1 MLQDIRMRR
10 NIDMKKKIIIPLSI
24 IVIVFLVANIVTYAY
39 SNENLF
45 EFFFADNNAVQKK
58 ITNNLL
64 TRENQ
69 KIEIDNYIINLKESL
84 CEKKT
89 QLGYLVISVSDKNGN
104 KVDADIDKKNN
115 TIKSFGEDNRFTFE
129 YEATG
134 TFTKYAEYK
143 ENKLY
148 IYVSFEINNEIWQD
162 TDLNKCIKITDTA
175 KRINKKY
182 KQYNFDL
189 KFAENCKKFKS
200 KDGVLYLSPLGLRFL
215 TDTTMDELVIAIKDE
230 NDKTINSFSNSDNM
244 LSESGKRYKD
254 ITKVQYA
261 AEFDE
266 LLDIKKINNIYINEN
281 KLEEVK

>member
-1 MLQDIRMRR
+1 
-10 NIDMKKKIIIPLSI
+10 MKKKIIILLSI
-24 IVIVFLVANIVTYAY
+24 IVLVFLVANIVTYAY

-115 TIKSFGEDNRFTFE
+115 TIKSFGKDNRFTFE

-143 ENKLY
+143 GNKLY

-182 KQYNFDL
+182 KQYNFNL

-266 LLDIKKINNIYINEN
+266 LLDLKKVYNIYINKN

>member
-1 MLQDIRMRR
+1 
-10 NIDMKKKIIIPLSI
+10 MKKKIIIPLSI
-24 IVIVFLVANIVTYAY
+24 IVLVFLVANIVTYAY

-64 TRENQ
+64 TKEKQ
-69 KIEIDNYIINLKESL
+69 KIEIDNYIIKLEEGL

-115 TIKSFGEDNRFTFE
+115 TIKSFGKDNRFTFE

-143 ENKLY
+143 GNKLY
-148 IYVSFEINNEIWQD
+148 IYIYFEINNEISKD
-162 TDLNKCIKITDTA
+162 TDLNKCIKITDNGE
-175 KRINKKY
+175 KINNEY

-189 KFAENCKKFKS
+189 KFDENCKKFKS

-215 TDTTMDELVIAIKDE
+215 TDTTMDELVITIKDE
-230 NDKTINSFSNSDNM
+230 NDKTVNSLSNSDNI
-244 LSESGKRYKD
+244 LSESGQKYNGKAKD
-254 ITKVQYA
+254 QYA

-266 LLDIKKINNIYINEN
+266 LLDLKKVYNIYINEN

>member
-24 IVIVFLVANIVTYAY
+24 IVLVFLVANIVTYAY

-64 TRENQ
+64 TKEKQ
-69 KIEIDNYIINLKESL
+69 KIEIDNYIIKLEEGL

-104 KVDADIDKKNN
+104 KVDADIDKNNN
-115 TIKSFGEDNRFTFE
+115 TIKSFGKDNRFTFE

-143 ENKLY
+143 GNKLY
-148 IYVSFEINNEIWQD
+148 IYIYFEINNEISKD
-162 TDLNKCIKITDTA
+162 TDLNKCIKITDNGE
-175 KRINKKY
+175 KINNEY

-189 KFAENCKKFKS
+189 KFDENCKKFKS

-215 TDTTMDELVIAIKDE
+215 TDTTMDELVITIKDE
-230 NDKTINSFSNSDNM
+230 NDKTVNSLSNSDNI
-244 LSESGKRYKD
+244 LSESGQKYNGKA
-254 ITKVQYA
+254 KVQYA

-266 LLDIKKINNIYINEN
+266 LLDLKKVYNIYINEN

>member
-1 MLQDIRMRR
+1 
-10 NIDMKKKIIIPLSI
+10 MKKKIIIPLSI

-69 KIEIDNYIINLKESL
+69 KIEIDNYIINLKEGL

-89 QLGYLVISVSDKNGN
+89 QLGYLVISVSDKAGG
-104 KVDADIDKKNN
+104 KVNSDIDKYNN
-115 TIKSFGEDNRFTFE
+115 EINSFGKDNRFTFE

-134 TFTKYAEYK
+134 TITKYAEYK
-143 ENKLY
+143 GNKLY
-148 IYVSFEINNEIWQD
+148 IYIYFEINNEISKD
-162 TDLNKCIKITDTA
+162 TDLNKCIKITDNGE
-175 KRINKKY
+175 KINNEY
-182 KQYNFDL
+182 KQYNFNL
-189 KFAENCKKFKS
+189 KFVDDCKEFKS
-200 KDGVLYLSPLGLRFL
+200 KDGVLYLSPLGLRYV
-215 TDTTMDELVIAIKDE
+215 TNNTMDELVITIKDE
-230 NDKTINSFSNSDNM
+230 NDKTVNSLSNSDNM

-266 LLDIKKINNIYINEN
+266 LLDLKKVYNIYINEN

>member
-1 MLQDIRMRR
+1 
-10 NIDMKKKIIIPLSI
+10 MKKKIIIPLSI

-58 ITNNLL
+58 ITNNIL

-69 KIEIDNYIINLKESL
+69 KIEIDNYIINLKEGL

-89 QLGYLVISVSDKNGN
+89 QLGYLVISVSDKAGG
-104 KVDADIDKKNN
+104 KVNSDIDKYNN
-115 TIKSFGEDNRFTFE
+115 EINSFGKDNRFTFE

-134 TFTKYAEYK
+134 TITKYAEYK
-143 ENKLY
+143 GNKLY
-148 IYVSFEINNEIWQD
+148 IYIYFEINNEISKD
-162 TDLNKCIKITDTA
+162 TDLNKCIKITDNGE
-175 KRINKKY
+175 KINNEY
-182 KQYNFDL
+182 KQYNFNL
-189 KFAENCKKFKS
+189 KFVDDCKEFKS
-200 KDGVLYLSPLGLRFL
+200 KDGVLYLSPLGLRYV
-215 TDTTMDELVIAIKDE
+215 TNNTMDELVITIKDE
-230 NDKTINSFSNSDNM
+230 NDKTVNSLSNSDNM

-266 LLDIKKINNIYINEN
+266 LLDLKKVYNIYINEN

>member
-1 MLQDIRMRR
+1 MRR

-24 IVIVFLVANIVTYAY
+24 IVLVFLVANIVTYAY

-64 TRENQ
+64 TKEKQ
-69 KIEIDNYIINLKESL
+69 KIEIDNYIIKLEEGL

-115 TIKSFGEDNRFTFE
+115 TIKSFGKDNRFTFE

-143 ENKLY
+143 GNKLY
-148 IYVSFEINNEIWQD
+148 IYIYFEINNEISKD
-162 TDLNKCIKITDTA
+162 TDLNKCIKITDNGE
-175 KRINKKY
+175 KINNEY
-182 KQYNFDL
+182 KQYNFYL
-189 KFAENCKKFKS
+189 KFDENCKKFKS
-200 KDGVLYLSPLGLRFL
+200 KSVRNITSTVTGTILGTTANTVLLQTYDGVKILCSRENVPDLSSSGMEEGADLRVTFNPAKSR
-215 TDTTMDELVIAIKDE
+215 T
-230 NDKTINSFSNSDNM
+230 S
-244 LSESGKRYKD
+244 
-254 ITKVQYA
+254 
-261 AEFDE
+261 
-266 LLDIKKINNIYINEN
+266 NIYTCIKFEDP
-281 KLEEVK
+281 

>member
-1 MLQDIRMRR
+1 MK
-10 NIDMKKKIIIPLSI
+10 KKKIIIPLSI

-69 KIEIDNYIINLKESL
+69 KIEIDNYIINLKEGL

-89 QLGYLVISVSDKNGN
+89 QLGYLVISVSDKAGG
-104 KVDADIDKKNN
+104 KVNSDIDKYNN
-115 TIKSFGEDNRFTFE
+115 EINSFGKDNRFTFE

-134 TFTKYAEYK
+134 TITKYAEYK
-143 ENKLY
+143 GNKLY
-148 IYVSFEINNEIWQD
+148 IYIYFEINNEISKD
-162 TDLNKCIKITDTA
+162 TDLNKCIKITDNGE
-175 KRINKKY
+175 KINNEY
-182 KQYNFDL
+182 KQYNFNL
-189 KFAENCKKFKS
+189 KFVDDCKEFKS
-200 KDGVLYLSPLGLRFL
+200 KDGVLYLSPLGLRYV
-215 TDTTMDELVIAIKDE
+215 TNNTMDELVITIKDE
-230 NDKTINSFSNSDNM
+230 NDKTVNSLSNSDNM

-266 LLDIKKINNIYINEN
+266 LLDLKKVYNIYINEN